1 MGSIPTQL
9 EVEVYI
15 HATESVDKVINSLID
30 LLTTNAPI
38 IIEVLYGHYG
48 NPIYK
53 VSSVIK
59 DEELT
64 MKIITR
70 LCSSMTN
77 RNQLM
82 ETISARVNSGGNIF
96 IRLDKQ
102 EFVQGHVVLSDGDD
116 VVRIKVKVMLDNNG
130 QVSPLFVVGGF

>member
-1 MGSIPTQL
+1 L
-9 EVEVYI
+9 
-15 HATESVDKVINSLID
+15 A
-30 LLTTNAPI
+30 
-38 IIEVLYGHYG
+38 
-48 NPIYK
+48 
-53 VSSVIK
+53 
-59 DEELT
+59 

-82 ETISARVNSGGNIF
+82 ETISARVDSGGNIF

-116 VVRIKVKVMLDNNG
+116 VVRIKVKVGSDNNG
-130 QVSPLFVVGGF
+130 